1 MIDSLDLVL
10 RQTIVAAVPSLAAR
24 IGFQPPNDDWRQ
36 RVGAGTGVWLN
47 CALVDLR
54 EDRHH
59 RSNEIR
65 VERDPLRRW
74 HAPFLMTCHYLL
86 SAWNSAKESEA
97 VAAASLEHAL
107 LGQVV
112 VALLERGQLTPAE
125 VLLPSE
131 LASLP
136 ADWREDSFDT
146 DILPPEGFTKIAE
159 FWGTMGRTSPW
170 RPVAWIAVTVPVSPS
185 PMLIE
190 GIVTSLVTSIGGG
203 VPVPDANGAETL
215 VTIGGHVLDGTGAN
229 AGSPVPIA
237 EAVVTLSTLAGA
249 LMGRAITSD
258 SGRFVLDGIVP
269 GDYLLATRAAGF
281 PPSAPK
287 PLTIPSPV
295 PPPLELTFT

>member
-1 MIDSLDLVL
+1 MIDSLNLVL
-10 RQTIVAAVPSLAAR
+10 RQTIVGAVPSLAGH

-65 VERDPLRRW
+65 IERQPLRRR

-86 SAWNSAKESEA
+86 SAWNSAKESET
-97 VAAASLEHAL
+97 VPAASREHAL

-112 VALLERGQLTPAE
+112 AALLERAPLTPSE

-131 LASLP
+131 LGSLP
-136 ADWREDSFDT
+136 AGWREKSFDT
-146 DILPPEGFTKIAE
+146 DVLPPEGFTKIPE
-159 FWGTMGRTSPW
+159 FWGTMGRATPW
-170 RPVAWIAVTVPVSPS
+170 RPVAWIAVTVPVSPA
-185 PMLIE
+185 PTLIE
-190 GIVTSLVTSIGGG
+190 GIMTTLITSLESG
-203 VPVPDANGAETL
+203 VKMPGTTPAETL
-215 VTIGGHVLDGTGAN
+215 VSIGGRVLDGTGAN
-229 AGSPVPIA
+229 AGSPVSVA
-237 EAVVTLSTLAGA
+237 EAVVTLSTPAGT
-249 LMGRAITSD
+249 LMARTLTSD
-258 SGRFVLDGIVP
+258 SGEFVITGIVP
-269 GDYLLATRAAGF
+269 GDYLIATRATGF
-281 PPSAPK
+281 PPSAPM